1 MILLDGG
8 RGKIILIFEM
18 AIQFRV
24 KDIKEG
30 QKWYQSFTDPWGN
43 HLGFFEYLDKT
54 KEDEVHS

>member
-1 MILLDGG
+1 M
-8 RGKIILIFEM
+8 IFEM